1 MSIKVSLKYTNQTIK
16 LLLYFIN
23 WERKITTN
31 LFESN
36 KVVVKKTKSF
46 TNLRHFVLIF
56 CFTLISIFS
65 GNPSCPPEIGQ
76 RILENESFEFRK
88 KLKLMGINTPKLFSI
103 SYEEIIEE
111 YIKGGNLYFYF
122 HTEIIHDLAFQAGKI
137 TGMLHKNGFVFIDNK
152 CQNFLVNKDKDVIRI
167 DLGFIQKSAS
177 IFAQSMDV
185 GSFLASILDLKP
197 QIYRKVAKEF
207 LSGYLEI
214 RHNQI
219 PYLSIILRNILALGF
234 VYSHGNMIKNMINQR
249 TA

>member
-16 LLLYFIN
+16 LQLYFIN
-23 WERKITTN
+23 WERKITRN
-31 LFESN
+31 IFESN

-46 TNLRHFVLIF
+46 TNLRHFILIF
-56 CFTLISIFS
+56 CFTLLSIFS

-76 RILENESFEFRK
+76 RIVENESFEFRK

-103 SYEEIIEE
+103 SYDEIIEE

-122 HTEIIHDLAFQAGKI
+122 HTENTNDLAFQAGKI
-137 TGMLHKNGFVFIDNK
+137 TGLLHKNGFVFIDNK
-152 CQNFLVNKDKDVIRI
+152 CQNFLVDKNKVIRI
-167 DLGFIQKSAS
+167 DLGFIQKSES

-197 QIYRKVAKEF
+197 QVYRKVAKEF
-207 LSGYLEI
+207 LSGYLQI
-214 RHNQI
+214 THNQI

-234 VYSHGNMIKNMINQR
+234 VYSHDNMIKNMLNKR
-249 TA
+249 MA